1 MRRPAH
7 LYVVVTLLYASPS
20 RHPSGAACGDDDGEP
35 EERGAAVIT
44 RSNVKGIA
52 IALLVVGVLFVI
64 MGIVYLTT
72 RSSSL
77 PSFIP
82 GHLPVRVA
90 RNGHVI
96 RTHTLFKRGIALLLA
111 AIAVFGV
118 TWWLAFRYE
127 PAD

>member
-1 MRRPAH
+1 M
-7 LYVVVTLLYASPS
+7 
-20 RHPSGAACGDDDGEP
+20 
-35 EERGAAVIT
+35 IT

-52 IALLVVGVLFVI
+52 IALAVVGVLLLI

-72 RSSSL
+72 RASSL

-82 GHLPVRVA
+82 GHLPVRVTK
-90 RNGHVI
+90 RGHVI
-96 RTHTLFKRGIALLLA
+96 QTHALVKRGFALLLA